1 MFLCATF
8 ANIKTMIMKRIAI
21 VLAAMTL
28 TGAAANAQN
37 LLRSLGEKA
46 KNAVENKA
54 GQAIDRALGGKSS
67 SSESSASGS
76 DESEFN
82 DAVYLSVTPDSD
94 FDLEDVKPEVFA
106 NFAEAV
112 KARPALPKAEKLVSH
127 EDRLAF
133 ARRVAAYQAGVEALC
148 QDYVNRYQALLYS
161 SYGASQKSSAP
172 ANAQQL
178 SQNISAA
185 EIMAAFAAA
194 GINPETATE
203 EQMNEVIVDLVA
215 KKNNLSKDEV
225 RRMMASQEVSEPEKP
240 SRVQE
245 IVEALEAL
253 TEKKMN
259 AMASQASNLT
269 AGLQSALFG
278 GKVSEANMS
287 MDMVL
292 AKLSDDIEEG
302 WPKSAECREAGKAK
316 DPTAAIDRYNRQ
328 SFTKWLAKLAKYESR
343 DAEDA
348 QQLAALDAELDAMPA
363 AEKNSDEWKYAK
375 SKAGMLNGIVL
386 SYASLPSSVLDCP
399 VVAYPGPEIEE

>member
-1 MFLCATF
+1 MFISATF
-8 ANIKTMIMKRIAI
+8 ASTNAKNMKRIAI

-28 TGAAANAQN
+28 MGAAANAQN

-54 GQAIDRALGGKSS
+54 GQAIGRALGGKST

-133 ARRVAAYQAGVEALC
+133 ARKVAAYQAGVEALC
-148 QDYVNRYQALLYS
+148 QDYVNRYQALVYS
-161 SYGASQKSSAP
+161 SYG
-172 ANAQQL
+172 
-178 SQNISAA
+178 
-185 EIMAAFAAA
+185 
-194 GINPETATE
+194 
-203 EQMNEVIVDLVA
+203 
-215 KKNNLSKDEV
+215 
-225 RRMMASQEVSEPEKP
+225 ASQEVSEPEKP

-343 DAEDA
+343 DA